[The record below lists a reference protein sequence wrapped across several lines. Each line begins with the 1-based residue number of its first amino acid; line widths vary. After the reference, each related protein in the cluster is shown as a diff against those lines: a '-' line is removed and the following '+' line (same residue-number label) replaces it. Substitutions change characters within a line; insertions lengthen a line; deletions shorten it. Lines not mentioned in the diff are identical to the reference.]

1 MLGWRRWSTAA
12 DKGKSSSKQ
21 RLIRST
27 KKPPA
32 ARSGAFFLLGESES
46 SREDLSVL
54 IDRYLT
60 VNPMERRDRALLTE
74 LVYGIFRQRGYLDW
88 LIDHFSK
95 VNLHPPIRN
104 ILRLG
109 LYQLLFLDKIP
120 PSAAVNT
127 SVELAKEAD
136 GMAASRLVNGLLRN
150 ILRQREN
157 LPAPDP
163 KGDPV
168 AFISVSTSHPE
179 WMVRRWLARWG
190 KEKTL
195 QLCRFNN
202 EIPPTT
208 LRTNTLK
215 IKREDLERRLKE
227 EGAAVTLSPLS
238 SAALFVR
245 GVPVSSLP
253 SYREG
258 FFYVQD
264 EGAQLISDLVDPRPG
279 ERILDLCAAPGGKT
293 THLAELAGGG
303 AQITAT
309 DLNVDRLD
317 LIRENITRLQTPGVE
332 VTALAEATPAD
343 RRYDR
348 ILIDA
353 PCSAL
358 GILRRIP
365 EGKWR
370 KKSSIIADYAAEQ
383 RDLLEQA
390 LNHLHVGGRLIYATC
405 STETEENETLA
416 AAFEA
421 AHPELRREDPRGS
434 LPEAARKYVDERNQF
449 TTRFNSDKMDQFFAV
464 RWIRTA

>member
-1 MLGWRRWSTAA
+1 M
-12 DKGKSSSKQ
+12 
-21 RLIRST
+21 
-27 KKPPA
+27 
-32 ARSGAFFLLGESES
+32 FLLGESES

-150 ILRQREN
+150 ILRQREI

-258 FFYVQD
+258 LFYVQD

-317 LIRENITRLQTPGVE
+317 LIRENITRLRTPGVE
-332 VTALAEATPAD
+332 VSALAEATPAD

-370 KKSSIIADYAAEQ
+370 KKSSIIADYA
-383 RDLLEQA
+383 
-390 LNHLHVGGRLIYATC
+390 
-405 STETEENETLA
+405 
-416 AAFEA
+416 
-421 AHPELRREDPRGS
+421 
-434 LPEAARKYVDERNQF
+434 
-449 TTRFNSDKMDQFFAV
+449 
-464 RWIRTA
+464 